1 MDTTTPWLEN
11 NTNIACHHAT
21 RLHTRRISIWD
32 EYVCK
37 LKVTRCL
44 SGYTFSTSQVLD
56 LALLSFASVTISS
69 FSLSTVGCTSCPSAS
84 HWPTLMRDDEWKD
97 RVDQHRPPSSY
108 DSLKWTRLV
117 QESNHLG
124 GIILPPIKQ
133 WQPQRP
139 TNKLPS
145 GRKTGA
151 DLPLLL
157 PPIKKLEKAST
168 RMSHKVVNE
177 IPSPPVS
184 ATTLYFSP

>member
-1 MDTTTPWLEN
+1 MDTTTPWFEN
-11 NTNIACHHAT
+11 NINIACHHAT

-117 QESNHLG
+117 QESNRLGALHYHQSNNGNHNVQLISSLLG
-124 GIILPPIKQ
+124 GRWELTYPSYC
-133 WQPQRP
+133 PQ
-139 TNKLPS
+139 
-145 GRKTGA
+145 
-151 DLPLLL
+151 
-157 PPIKKLEKAST
+157 
-168 RMSHKVVNE
+168 
-177 IPSPPVS
+177 
-184 ATTLYFSP
+184 